1 MLRNIL
7 RLPEWHP
14 LDLMFKDPIKDI
26 YAKKLPAYSY
36 SRLLKNLQLFP
47 GLPIK
52 KVFYKRNSQNSH
64 TSARVFFNKFAGLRP
79 ATLFKKSIWHRYFPV
94 SFLKFFKNIFYTE
107 HLRTTFSKSNR
118 FLGVRQI
125 WACFVSWDA
134 SASITDVE

>member
-1 MLRNIL
+1 MKCVQIRSFFWSVFPRIRSEYGEIIFYFRFWKYRSRRR
-7 RLPEWHP
+7 RLPT
-14 LDLMFKDPIKDI
+14 
-26 YAKKLPAYSY
+26 
-36 SRLLKNLQLFP
+36 
-47 GLPIK
+47 K

-79 ATLFKKSIWHRYFPV
+79 ATLFNKSIWHRFFPV
-94 SFLKFFKNIFYTE
+94 NFLKFFKKIFYTE

-118 FLGVRQI
+118 FLGDRQI